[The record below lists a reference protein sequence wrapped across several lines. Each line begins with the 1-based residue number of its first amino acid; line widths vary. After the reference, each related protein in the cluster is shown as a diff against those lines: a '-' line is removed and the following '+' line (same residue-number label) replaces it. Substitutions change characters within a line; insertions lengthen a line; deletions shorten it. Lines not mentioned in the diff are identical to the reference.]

1 MHRNITISNS
11 TYKSERGAWK
21 GGFIASE
28 ILTGMLENVT
38 VTDCE
43 MTPFAYTGMLM
54 PGIGMDT
61 VIKDVVIKDST
72 VNITHHA
79 WSYLIFE
86 DYRSNSIGLTPVISD
101 VKIDVNIQGTT
112 ANLKGAKTTIP
123 KLKNTDVSPIQ
134 KMCIR
139 DRVGTFINHFHVV

>member
-1 MHRNITISNS
+1 ML
-11 TYKSERGAWK
+11 GK

-61 VIKDVVIKDST
+61 VIKMLLSRQYR
-72 VNITHHA
+72 NITHHA
-79 WSYLIFE
+79 WSYLIYE
-86 DYRSNSIGLTPVISD
+86 DYRSNSTGLTPVISD
-101 VKIDVNIQGTT
+101 VEIDVNIQGITT
-112 ANLKGAKTTIP
+112 NLEMQRQ
-123 KLKNTDVSPIQ
+123 LYQS
-134 KMCIR
+134 
-139 DRVGTFINHFHVV
+139 